1 MRLEHLLSE
10 ENSEGRGF
18 FGAARPQAKQ
28 TREHLLSEEKEEE
41 KQVLEPSLGFA
52 LLVCNSVSV

>member
-18 FGAARPQAKQ
+18 FGAASKQ